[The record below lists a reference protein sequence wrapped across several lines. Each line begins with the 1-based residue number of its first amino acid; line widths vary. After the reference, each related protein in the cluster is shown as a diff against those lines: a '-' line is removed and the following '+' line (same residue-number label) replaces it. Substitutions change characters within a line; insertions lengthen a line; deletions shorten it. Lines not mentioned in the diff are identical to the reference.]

1 MCVLGCQDVVKCAK
15 CKSWNNSVGIVSRKL
30 GGVSIKITV
39 NVREKKRLRWCDY
52 VFPGGVISNLN
63 IISKN
68 LIKAFVI

>member
-1 MCVLGCQDVVKCAK
+1 MQ
-15 CKSWNNSVGIVSRKL
+15 SVRVGIIVWGIVSRKL
-30 GGVSIKITV
+30 GVSIKITV